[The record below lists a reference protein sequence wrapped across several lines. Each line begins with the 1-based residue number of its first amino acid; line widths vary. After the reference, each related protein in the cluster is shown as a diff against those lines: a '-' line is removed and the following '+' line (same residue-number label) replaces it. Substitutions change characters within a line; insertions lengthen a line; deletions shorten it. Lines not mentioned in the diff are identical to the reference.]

1 MNIYIYIYIYVYIY
15 IYIYIYIYM
24 YIYIYI
30 YIYSYVYI
38 YMLGGAIGEAL
49 SGSLCGHGSYG
60 HVFFRVVYIWDP
72 SAEMAHMTMLIA
84 KQYGYG

>member
-1 MNIYIYIYIYVYIY
+1 
-15 IYIYIYIYM
+15 
-24 YIYIYI
+24 
-30 YIYSYVYI
+30 
-38 YMLGGAIGEAL
+38 MLGGAIGEAL